1 MDTTQIIKNF
11 VVSELCVDNIV
22 LGDTDQ
28 LIEQGIVDSSGIMS
42 LISFLEE
49 KFSIEIS
56 GDELVPENFE
66 SVATITLL
74 VNRKIGTLAEA

>member
-1 MDTTQIIKNF
+1 MDTMQIIKNF
-11 VVSELCVDNIV
+11 VVSELCANNIV
-22 LGDTDQ
+22 LGDADQ

-42 LISFLEE
+42 LISFLED

-66 SVATITLL
+66 SVATISLL
-74 VNRKIGTLAEA
+74 VDRKIGIRAEA